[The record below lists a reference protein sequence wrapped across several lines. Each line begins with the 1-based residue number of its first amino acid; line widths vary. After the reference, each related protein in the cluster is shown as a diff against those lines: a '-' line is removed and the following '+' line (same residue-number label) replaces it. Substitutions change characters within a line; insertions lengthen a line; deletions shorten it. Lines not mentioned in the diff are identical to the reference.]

1 MFYPQKMTEVEIIV
15 PAKDLLPVTRALSG
29 QGVFSQTDVNYLSS
43 DRNSAQANQWQEKVA
58 AYSALER
65 RVQSIIQALD
75 IKQLPMKKHDL
86 ADPLDEET
94 TKLVVDEIESEVKSL
109 VEGINI
115 ENKNIEHFSGMLQQL
130 KALAD
135 VDVDFSQM
143 SDSRYIH
150 SILGMLP
157 HENVDRLRTSLSR
170 IPFVLYPLS
179 QQQQKAVIWL
189 AGSKANTEILD
200 RAARSAYL
208 DPFTLPD
215 DMNGT
220 PAQIIESINRSINE
234 SKDKIASLQAQLKK
248 VREAKEG
255 QLLDLMWDLRGSHMT
270 ANAIVRYGKL
280 KYTYVIV
287 GWLYSNY
294 LTSLKASLRKISSE
308 IIIEARVADRGK
320 DSSGVPTALNNPRLF
335 RPFQS
340 TVTTYAQPK
349 YSELDPTPLVAI
361 LFPLL
366 FGAMFGDVGHGALI
380 AIFGALVMS
389 KKIKAL
395 KFFGG
400 LGPILLACGISATI
414 FGFLYGSVMGYE
426 GTVFEPLWL
435 APTED
440 IMTILIITIGAGVIV
455 LILGFLINIYNL
467 LTVKNFAQAIFGHN
481 GLVGLGLYVSM
492 IGWALPVV
500 GKIFPIPEALSNLP
514 LPKNFFMIL
523 LIVFAVLVMFS
534 EVFIHLIE
542 GHRPLVEG
550 GFGIYFAQAFFE
562 LFEVLISFLSNSL
575 SFVRVG
581 AFAVA
586 HGNLAAVFFILAKMV
601 GPNGG
606 VGYWIMYL
614 VGLVFIVGFEGL
626 IVYIQTT
633 RLTYYETFGKFF
645 NGGGTRF
652 EPFTIQP
659 AENEI

>member
-43 DRNSAQANQWQEKVA
+43 DKNNANANQWQEKA
-58 AYSALER
+58 SAYSILER
-65 RVQSIIQALD
+65 RVQSITQALD
-75 IKQLPMKKHDL
+75 VKQLPMKKHEQ
-86 ADPLDEET
+86 ADPLDVEST
-94 TKLVVDEIESEVKSL
+94 RLTVDEIEREVKSL
-109 VEGINI
+109 VEGINA
-115 ENKNIEHFSGMLQQL
+115 ENKNIEHLGSMLQQL
-130 KALAD
+130 TALST
-135 VDVDFSQM
+135 VNLDFSQM
-143 SDSRYIH
+143 NGSRYIH
-150 SILGMLP
+150 SILGMMP
-157 HENVDRLRTSLSR
+157 HDNIDRLRTSLSR
-170 IPFVLYPLS
+170 IPFVLYVLS
-179 QQQQKAVIWL
+179 QQQQKAVVWL
-189 AGSKANTEILD
+189 AASSENAEVLNRASK
-200 RAARSAYL
+200 SAYL
-208 DPFTLPD
+208 DPLNLPEG
-215 DMNGT
+215 MKGT
-220 PAQIIESINRSINE
+220 PAQLIDSINVSIAE
-234 SKDKIASLQAQLKK
+234 SKAKIVKLQEQIQK
-248 VREAKEG
+248 VRDDRQEQVAD
-255 QLLDLMWDLRGSHMT
+255 LLWDLRSSHMT
-270 ANAIVRYGKL
+270 MNAIGRYGKL

-294 LTSLKASLRKISSE
+294 LPGLKENLRKISSE
-308 IIIEARVADRGK
+308 VIIEARNADRSK
-320 DSSGVPTALNNPRLF
+320 ESNEVPVALNNPSLF

-349 YSELDPTPLVAI
+349 YNELDPTPLVAI

-389 KKIKAL
+389 KKV
-395 KFFGG
+395 KFLRMFGG
-400 LGPILLACGISATI
+400 LGPVLLACGISATI

-426 GTVFEPLWL
+426 EILHPLWL
-435 APTED
+435 APTKS
-440 IMTILIITIGAGVIV
+440 IMSILIIAIGAGVIV
-455 LILGFLINIYNL
+455 LVMGFLTNIYNML
-467 LTVKNFAQAIFGHN
+467 RIKNFAHAFFGHN
-481 GLVGLGLYVSM
+481 GFIGLGLYLSL
-492 IGWALPVV
+492 IGWALPIV
-500 GKIFPIPEALSNLP
+500 GTIFPIPAALSNLP

-523 LIVFAVLVMFS
+523 LLAFAALVMFS
-534 EVFIHLIE
+534 EVFIRLIE
-542 GHRPLVEG
+542 GHRPLVDG
-550 GFGIYFAQAFFE
+550 GVGIYFAQAFFE

-645 NGGGTRF
+645 TGGGKQF
-652 EPFTIQP
+652 EPLSIKP
-659 AENEI
+659 ADNEI

>member
-15 PAKDLLPVTRALSG
+15 PAKDLLAVTRALSG

-43 DRNSAQANQWQEKVA
+43 DKRGEQANQWQEKVS
-58 AYSALER
+58 AYSVLER
-65 RVQSIIQALD
+65 RVQSIIQALE
-75 IKQLPMKKHDL
+75 IKPGQVKQHVLG
-86 ADPLDEET
+86 DPLD
-94 TKLVVDEIESEVKSL
+94 VDSAKTIVDDIESEVKTL
-109 VEGINI
+109 VEAINS
-115 ENKNIEHFSGMLQQL
+115 ENKNIEHFNGMLQQL
-130 KALAD
+130 NPLANI
-135 VDVDFSQM
+135 DVDFSQM
-143 SDSRYIH
+143 NGSRYVH
-150 SILGMLP
+150 SILGLMP
-157 HENVDRLRTSLSR
+157 NENISRLKTSLSR
-170 IPFVLYPLS
+170 IPFVLDVLS
-179 QQQQKAVIWL
+179 QQQQKAVVWL
-189 AGSKANTEILD
+189 AGSCENTEILN

-208 DPFTLPD
+208 DPFSLPEGVK
-215 DMNGT
+215 GT
-220 PAQIIESINRSINE
+220 PAQIIESISKSIEE
-234 SKDKIASLQAQLKK
+234 SRQKISTLQNQLKE
-248 VREAKEG
+248 VRKNRED
-255 QLLDLMWDLRGSHMT
+255 QVLDLMWDLRSSHMT
-270 ANAIVRYGKL
+270 ANAIVRFGKL

-287 GWLYSNY
+287 GWLYSNA
-294 LTSLKASLRKISSE
+294 LTGLKESLRKISRE
-308 IIIEARVADRGK
+308 IIIEAHTADRGK
-320 DSSGVPTALNNPRLF
+320 DSAGVPVALNNPGLF

-349 YSELDPTPLVAI
+349 YNELDPTPLVAI

-389 KKIKAL
+389 KKV
-395 KFFGG
+395 KFLRMFGG
-400 LGPILLACGISATI
+400 LGPVLLACGISATI
-414 FGFLYGSVMGYE
+414 FGFLYGSIMGYE
-426 GTVFEPLWL
+426 EVLHPLWL
-435 APTED
+435 APTKE
-440 IMTILIITIGAGVIV
+440 IMSILVIAIGAGVVV
-455 LILGFLINIYNL
+455 LVLGFLINIYNML
-467 LTVKNFAQAIFGHN
+467 RVREFAHAFFGHN
-481 GLVGLGLYVSM
+481 GLIGLGLYLSL
-492 IGWALPVV
+492 IGWALPIV
-500 GKIFPIPEALSNLP
+500 GKIFPIPDALMNLP
-514 LPKNFFMIL
+514 VPNNLFMIL
-523 LIVFAVLVMFS
+523 LLCFAALVMFS
-534 EVFIHLIE
+534 EVFIRLVE

-652 EPFTIQP
+652 EPFTVQP
-659 AENEI
+659 ADSEI